1 LNQILDID
9 YTDFYYNG
17 YWLSD
22 FDGMAIGRTGQPP
35 FSLLPTLEIESDKI
49 MGNDGEFVY
58 NSFYNPRT
66 FTVPVTFNDIS
77 KLRQIAG
84 WLHSKK
90 PTDFYYKNDDIK
102 ISVLKEGL
110 IEITP
115 YTLQGITELK
125 FIAHDPFFYAI
136 NDTIYLINK
145 TGYIKTTVDLPVIS
159 NTIYSDKILIR
170 NFLGSNINILNEG
183 NIESYPI
190 YVIIGTGNVSCSI
203 NNISFNLALNSG
215 GDKVFVDTKYLTVYD
230 SQYNRLNSFDGN
242 FPLLKS
248 GMNTIST
255 SGNIQSLQVK
265 CRSRWI

>member
-1 LNQILDID
+1 MNQILDID

-66 FTVPVTFNDIS
+66 FTVPVLFNDIS
-77 KLRQIAG
+77 KLRNIAG
-84 WLHSKK
+84 WLNSKK
-90 PTDFYYKNDDIK
+90 PTDFYYRNDDIK
-102 ISVLKEGL
+102 LSVMKEGL
-110 IEITP
+110 IEVTP
-115 YTLQGITELK
+115 YTLQGTTELK

-136 NDTIYLINK
+136 NDKIYLINQ
-145 TGYIKTTVDLPVIS
+145 TGYIKTTIDLPVTS
-159 NTIYSDKILIR
+159 NTIYSDRVEIKTFQG
-170 NFLGSNINILNEG
+170 NNINIVNGG
-183 NIESYPI
+183 NVESYPI
-190 YVIIGTGNVSCSI
+190 YVIIGTGNITCTI
-203 NNISFNLALNSG
+203 NNISFNLALGSTD
-215 GDKVFVDTKYLTVYD
+215 DKVFIDTKYFTVYD

-242 FPLLKS
+242 FPLLKN
-248 GMNTIST
+248 GVNTILT
-255 SGNIQSLQVK
+255 TGNVKSLQIK